1 MYTGTLDMITPTV
14 NFSARATAEAG
25 TDWGYRKIPDN
36 QLFYVVSGCAELEIG
51 GQKVAIRPGE
61 CVCYGPECQT
71 KLTAIRTTDY
81 ISVHFHWHASSP
93 LPVHPGLQIKYGDP
107 GSISAPQLSVFHI
120 PSYGEVKI
128 PTLLTIAGLEPIL
141 SKMVNEYESELP
153 GYTLTLRSLM
163 MQAITLICRQLLGN
177 DLVQGSRNKI
187 EPAIQ
192 AMQDEPCINWSVA
205 ALASLCGY
213 HPVHFTKLFKHEM
226 GVTPK
231 HFIIRERI
239 KRAKLSLLQGEK
251 LELIAER
258 FGFKSLHY
266 FSYQFKQE
274 TGLTPTEFRMNGR
287 TGGDG

>member
-1 MYTGTLDMITPTV
+1 
-14 NFSARATAEAG
+14 
-25 TDWGYRKIPDN
+25 
-36 QLFYVVSGCAELEIG
+36 
-51 GQKVAIRPGE
+51 
-61 CVCYGPECQT
+61 
-71 KLTAIRTTDY
+71 
-81 ISVHFHWHASSP
+81 
-93 LPVHPGLQIKYGDP
+93 
-107 GSISAPQLSVFHI
+107 
-120 PSYGEVKI
+120 
-128 PTLLTIAGLEPIL
+128 
-141 SKMVNEYESELP
+141 
-153 GYTLTLRSLM
+153 M

-177 DLVQGSRNKI
+177 DHVQGSRNKI

-192 AMQDEPCINWSVA
+192 AMQDEPGINWSVA

-239 KRAKLSLLQGEK
+239 KRAKLALLQGEK

-287 TGGDG
+287 FGEDG